1 MSLLENYHLD
11 SAYIQQLKLKNQND
25 SIDSEHA
32 TTTKSN
38 TEDSKTANNSKF
50 KQLKDMKDIPL
61 DTDEEKDNSNYDIM
75 NMNMSNHYYTDK
87 QRYIQLRTSLDSKEN
102 EVEIKTNKMS
112 INMESVVNQMNK
124 QKNRFDIIQ
133 NRINKL

>member
-1 MSLLENYHLD
+1 
-11 SAYIQQLKLKNQND
+11 
-25 SIDSEHA
+25 
-32 TTTKSN
+32 
-38 TEDSKTANNSKF
+38 
-50 KQLKDMKDIPL
+50 
-61 DTDEEKDNSNYDIM
+61 M

>member
-38 TEDSKTANNSKF
+38 TEHSKTANNSKF

-61 DTDEEKDNSNYDIM
+61 D
-75 NMNMSNHYYTDK
+75 
-87 QRYIQLRTSLDSKEN
+87 
-102 EVEIKTNKMS
+102 
-112 INMESVVNQMNK
+112 
-124 QKNRFDIIQ
+124 
-133 NRINKL
+133 